1 MSNPTFDMGEN
12 RRKILIVDDE
22 DILCRLY
29 SLELSDWG
37 YEVVTTTDGV
47 HAMEAIQRYKPDVV
61 VLDIR
66 VGDCDGLELL
76 QTIRN
81 RYYNTPVILHSA
93 YSHYKYDPRSIA
105 ADYYVVKRSDLTE
118 LKARIGQALE
128 SASQHEIHF
137 DTVIMEGG
145 GREQTRH
152 SVSG

>member
-1 MSNPTFDMGEN
+1 MGEN

-118 LKARIGQALE
+118 LKARIGQTLE
-128 SASQHEIHF
+128 CAAQSAIDIDVVLSGVES
-137 DTVIMEGG
+137 
-145 GREQTRH
+145 REQIQH
-152 SVSG
+152 SVGG